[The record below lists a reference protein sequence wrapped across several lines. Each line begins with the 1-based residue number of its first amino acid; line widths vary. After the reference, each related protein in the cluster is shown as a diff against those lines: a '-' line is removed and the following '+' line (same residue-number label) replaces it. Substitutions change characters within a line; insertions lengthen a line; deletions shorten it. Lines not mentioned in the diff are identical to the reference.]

1 MYSRLVCCSRC
12 CFQIPGKKRGFK
24 EGFPLANPW
33 RGCDPSC
40 GKVYWQELVPKTTG
54 LLVTEHRLPRN
65 SSDQEAPFS
74 IKPQGPP
81 PRSTPYLLLNVSQL
95 LQTVS
100 LGKDQI
106 NTQNMSLWGTLYS
119 SATAVMDGMW
129 PHSECSSCSLV
140 IFLMNQI

>member
-12 CFQIPGKKRGFK
+12 CFPIPGKKRGFK

-54 LLVTEHRLPRN
+54 LLVTEHRLPGN

-81 PRSTPYLLLNVSQL
+81 PQSTPYLLLKVSQL
-95 LQTVS
+95 LQTVTRQRPNKYS
-100 LGKDQI
+100 EHEPLGD
-106 NTQNMSLWGTLYS
+106 TLQFSY
-119 SATAVMDGMW
+119 
-129 PHSECSSCSLV
+129 CSHGWHVAAL
-140 IFLMNQI
+140 